1 MTQMESCIIVGAG
14 IAGLMAAE
22 RLRLYDVEVTLI
34 EKSRGFGGRM
44 AVKQHGEAVFD
55 AGAQFMTTREL
66 VFRQQVE
73 SWLSKGWVKPW
84 YKGPLRNMRYVGTE
98 GMTTVPAHLGAD
110 FSARFS
116 EKVTGLNFQKGKWTV
131 ETLPYGESQTCSYEA
146 DWLILTPPVPQS
158 LALLQESKIDLD
170 YDEEVELKR
179 IRYLQCLTVMAVLE
193 GPPNIASP
201 GAMDLNHDILR
212 WIGDNAAKGVSPIPG
227 SVTLH
232 SSPRFAKAFWDKPE
246 SERIQVML
254 EAAKPFIKTD
264 VREAITHRWG
274 LSDPVRI
281 YKEKKPF
288 RTPYF
293 LDDHLHLGMAGDGF
307 NGPRIEAA
315 AVSGIE
321 LANAIVNPVQ

>member
-1 MTQMESCIIVGAG
+1 MSKMESCIIVGTG

-22 RLRLYDVEVTLI
+22 RLRLYDLKVTLI

-44 AVKQHGEAVFD
+44 AVKQHGDAVFD

-73 SWLSKGWVKPW
+73 SWLHKGLVKPW
-84 YKGPLRNMRYVGTE
+84 YKGPLRNMRYVGAE
-98 GMTTVPAHLGAD
+98 GMTSVPNKIGSD
-110 FSARFS
+110 FAVRFS
-116 EKVTGLNFQKGKWTV
+116 EKVVGLDFSDRQWTV
-131 ETLPYGESQTCSYEA
+131 VTQPYGKDRTQSLKA
-146 DWLILTPPVPQS
+146 DWLILTPPAPQS
-158 LALLQESKIDLD
+158 LALLQESNIDLD

-179 IRYLQCLTVMAVLE
+179 IQYLKCLTVMAVLK

-212 WIGDNAAKGVSPIPG
+212 WIGDNYAKGVSPVPG

-232 SSPRFAKAFWDKPE
+232 SSPRFARAFWDKPE
-246 SERIQVML
+246 SERIDTML
-254 EAAKPFIKTD
+254 AAAKPFLKTD
-264 VREAITHRWG
+264 VSEAITHRWG
-274 LSDPVRI
+274 MSDPVRI

-288 RTPYF
+288 RKPYF
-293 LDDHLHLGMAGDGF
+293 LNDNLHLGMAGDGF

-321 LANAIVNPVQ
+321 LANAIVNPA

>member
-1 MTQMESCIIVGAG
+1 MSKMESCIIVGTG

-22 RLRLYDVEVTLI
+22 RLRLYDLKVTLV

-73 SWLSKGWVKPW
+73 SWLNKGMVKPW
-84 YKGPLRNMRYVGTE
+84 YKGPLRNMRYVGTG
-98 GMTTVPAHLGAD
+98 GMTTVPNQIGAD
-110 FSARFS
+110 FSVRFS
-116 EKVTGLNFQKGKWTV
+116 EKVVGLDFSDRQWTV
-131 ETLPYGESQTCSYEA
+131 VTQPYGKETTQSLKA

-179 IRYLQCLTVMAVLE
+179 IQYLQCLTVMAVLK

-212 WIGDNAAKGVSPIPG
+212 WIGDNYAKGVSPVPG

-232 SSPRFAKAFWDKPE
+232 SSPRFARAFYDKPE
-246 SERIQVML
+246 SERIDAML
-254 EAAKPFIKTD
+254 AAAKPFLKTD
-264 VREAITHRWG
+264 VKEAITHRWG

-288 RTPYF
+288 RKPYF
-293 LDDHLHLGMAGDGF
+293 LDDNIHLGMAGDGF

-321 LANAIVNPVQ
+321 LANAIVNPA